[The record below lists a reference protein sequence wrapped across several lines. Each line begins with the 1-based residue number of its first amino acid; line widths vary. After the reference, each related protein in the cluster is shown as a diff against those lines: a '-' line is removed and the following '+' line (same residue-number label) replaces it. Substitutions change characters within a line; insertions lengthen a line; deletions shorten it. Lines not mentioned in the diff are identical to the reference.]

1 MFFKFN
7 IYSIFNCNMLYF
19 VHIYLQT
26 EKGMNRRFC
35 PFLNTTAH
43 IKSTN
48 GHTISQRKN
57 HVRQQNGSLSFI
69 PRSILRFPCNNESYQ
84 CRPDT
89 VTSALPLHK
98 RLLHIDRQLGHRHAG
113 CIIQK
118 MITVCKPVAATQG
131 KNFAFTAF
139 EELQIHIFVRKLQ
152 DYLIGHGILLSV
164 CHMAVSSQ
172 TVKTVAVGIDKKP
185 LLSPRHSYIIAAH
198 QAVVF
203 RIIAGDKHI
212 HIVKLT
218 ALCLVYC
225 RYNDIGP

>member
-19 VHIYLQT
+19 AHIYLQT

-35 PFLNTTAH
+35 PFLNTTTH

-48 GHTISQRKN
+48 RHTISQRKN

-69 PRSILRFPCNNESYQ
+69 PRSILRFPCNNESYR

-89 VTSALPLHK
+89 VTSALPLRK

-118 MITVCKPVAATQG
+118 MITVCKSVAATHLRPL
-131 KNFAFTAF
+131 KN
-139 EELQIHIFVRKLQ
+139 
-152 DYLIGHGILLSV
+152 
-164 CHMAVSSQ
+164 
-172 TVKTVAVGIDKKP
+172 
-185 LLSPRHSYIIAAH
+185 
-198 QAVVF
+198 
-203 RIIAGDKHI
+203 
-212 HIVKLT
+212 
-218 ALCLVYC
+218 C
-225 RYNDIGP
+225 RYTSL